1 MPQLGQVVGYSLGIF
16 GLTLSGYPLMACE
29 LPQKSIVGDDPVVN
43 NMPLIQ
49 DQKTLQKY
57 GGQTVTLQG
66 RYVAQK
72 QIPDITSAGIWNPEQ
87 PPIPHIRATIVL
99 NDGTSVS
106 LYPPTHKQSLRSPA
120 EADQFDQQTVRVEGT
135 VEANTG
141 GSLSSRWVI
150 RPVEIQLA
158 SP

>member
-1 MPQLGQVVGYSLGIF
+1 
-16 GLTLSGYPLMACE
+16 MACE
-29 LPQKSIVGDDPVVN
+29 LPQKYDPTVN
-43 NMPLIQ
+43 HMPLIQ

-57 GGQTVTLQG
+57 GSQTVTLQG

-99 NDGTSVS
+99 NDGTSVF

-135 VEANTG
+135 VEVNTV
-141 GSLSSRWVI
+141 GSSASRWVI